1 MKRTIHGL
9 SSIVLMLL
17 LATSCLF
24 AQEEVI
30 NELPPNPDSLHL
42 PVWPGCYDPK
52 MSANEIFRCTRECM
66 AIQIYANI
74 QWPVEKL
81 ANPGFVKINLH
92 VNEHGNFIKHEVSS
106 GLDSLI
112 DRAVLQAFSLLPKSN
127 WKAGYIN
134 NQSMATEFE
143 AWIKY
148 NPDAPEDNLLLL
160 KNVKESKY
168 QQSAVDCIY
177 VIEYMPSFPGG
188 QSALLR
194 FMAENLI
201 WPESCKEST
210 VGGMMVVQFTV
221 EPDGSISNSK
231 VVKSLHPDFD
241 QVGLNLV
248 NRMPNWIPGRRRGMP
263 TRTQMNLP
271 IRIKLE

>member
-1 MKRTIHGL
+1 
-9 SSIVLMLL
+9 
-17 LATSCLF
+17 
-24 AQEEVI
+24 
-30 NELPPNPDSLHL
+30 
-42 PVWPGCYDPK
+42 
-52 MSANEIFRCTRECM
+52 M

-81 ANPGFVKINLH
+81 ANSGFVKINLH
-92 VNEHGNFIKHEVSS
+92 VNEQGSLIKFAVSS
-106 GLDSLI
+106 GLDPLI
-112 DRAVLQAFSLLPKSN
+112 DSTVLQAFSLFPKSD

-134 NQSMATEFE
+134 NQSIATEFE
-143 AWIKY
+143 AWVKY

-168 QQSAVDCIY
+168 QQPDFICIL
-177 VIEYMPSFPGG
+177 VVEHMPSFPGG

-194 FMAENLI
+194 FMAENLT

-221 EPDGSISNSK
+221 EPDGSITNSK

-248 NRMPNWIPGRRRGMP
+248 NRMPTWIPGRRRGMP